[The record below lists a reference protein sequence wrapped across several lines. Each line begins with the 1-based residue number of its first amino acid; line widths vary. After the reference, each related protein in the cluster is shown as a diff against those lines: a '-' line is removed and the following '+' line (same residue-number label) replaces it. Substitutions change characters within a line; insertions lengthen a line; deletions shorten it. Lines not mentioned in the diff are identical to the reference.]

1 MGLRDR
7 LVNRVRKV
15 LGKGAPL
22 HAAAP
27 PAASSPAAA
36 APPAAAPPAAAT
48 PTPSA
53 SPSAAATP
61 TPPASAPSA
70 RPTAPASPS
79 AAARPAPSSSTPT
92 ASAASAAPED
102 PAEKA
107 AKVEKA
113 RNRARK
119 GVLLHIE
126 KQGGFLPMS
135 DAHDYSERRF
145 FIAHRGFSDMMG
157 WWLESDY
164 IRYEE
169 GVVHLTDSG
178 RAFMKEGS

>member
-15 LGKGAPL
+15 LGKDAALPAAAP
-22 HAAAP
+22 AAP
-27 PAASSPAAA
+27 PAAV
-36 APPAAAPPAAAT
+36 APSAAAT

-53 SPSAAATP
+53 PPSAAAAP
-61 TPPASAPSA
+61 TPSAAIA
-70 RPTAPASPS
+70 RPASPS
-79 AAARPAPSSSTPT
+79 AAARAAPPSSTPT

-119 GVLLHIE
+119 GVLLHID
-126 KQGGFLPMS
+126 KQGGSLPMS

-178 RAFMKEGS
+178 RAFMKEAP